1 MPEPLSSTLLQAI
14 YCSAQAATH
23 AWLFMAFRQLYVDFL
38 LDIGIQESSHNVYVL
53 QMSTKMSCNGEE
65 HLNTHGLGH
74 CSKYF
79 VEILAKFLAEA
90 FGHQSCLV
98 APIVLCF

>member
-1 MPEPLSSTLLQAI
+1 MS
-14 YCSAQAATH
+14 
-23 AWLFMAFRQLYVDFL
+23 
-38 LDIGIQESSHNVYVL
+38 VL
-53 QMSTKMSCNGEE
+53 QVPTKMSCNGEE

-90 FGHQSCLV
+90 FGH
-98 APIVLCF
+98 